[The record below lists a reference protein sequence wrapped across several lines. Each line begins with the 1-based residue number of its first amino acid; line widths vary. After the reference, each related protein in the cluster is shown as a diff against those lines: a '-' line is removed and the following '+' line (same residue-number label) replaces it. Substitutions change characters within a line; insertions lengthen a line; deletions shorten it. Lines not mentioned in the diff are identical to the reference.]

1 MRRSVL
7 VIVLLLLAV
16 GGYLGYTQIYA
27 PSVAPT
33 PTPELTDDFE
43 TVIWASGEV
52 VPATWASLSF
62 PIGGQVVEL
71 AVSEG
76 TTVSAGTVLARLDAT
91 ELKDTVASDEAA
103 LAVAQADLT
112 RLKAAARPA
121 GIAQAEA
128 SIQSAEAVK
137 DAAQAQLEQAQAQLA
152 MLLAGARP
160 EDVEAEAA
168 AVLKAE
174 SVLRQ
179 AQTEY
184 DKVAWAGDVGE
195 TPQAL
200 ALEAAT
206 LDYTVAKANYEA
218 LLQGARSEEVQAAQ
232 AAVAAARAGLAKAE
246 AEVDAAQAALDLLRD
261 GATLEEI
268 AVAEAAVVAAEAN
281 LAAAETALGRAV
293 LVAPFDGTVGE
304 VSVRL
309 GEQVLTALARPVV
322 TLGDLETLQVET
334 TDLRETDVAR
344 IDVGQPV
351 DITFDAF
358 PDVLLKGHI
367 VSISPKSTSEK
378 GGVNYAT
385 IIKFDEFD
393 DRLRWGM
400 TAYVNITVK

>member
-1 MRRSVL
+1 MRRGVL

-16 GGYLGYTQIYA
+16 GGYLGYTQVYA

-137 DAAQAQLEQAQAQLA
+137 DAAQAQLEQAQAELA

-218 LLQGARSEEVQAAQ
+218 LLQGARPEEVQAAQ

-246 AEVDAAQAALDLLRD
+246 AEVDAAQAALALLKA
-261 GATLEEI
+261 GATTEEI

-293 LVAPFDGTVGE
+293 LIAPFDGTVGE

-309 GEQVLTALARPVV
+309 GEQVLTALPRPVV
-322 TLGDLETLQVET
+322 ALGDLETLQVET

>member
-16 GGYLGYTQIYA
+16 GGYLGYTQVYA
-27 PSVAPT
+27 PSVMPT
-33 PTPELTDDFE
+33 PTPELVDDFE
-43 TVIWASGEV
+43 TIIWASGEV

-200 ALEAAT
+200 ALEVAT

-246 AEVDAAQAALDLLRD
+246 AEVDAAQAALALLKA
-261 GATLEEI
+261 GATTEEI

-304 VSVRL
+304 ISVRL

>member
-1 MRRSVL
+1 MRRGVL

-16 GGYLGYTQIYA
+16 GGYLGYTQVYA
-27 PSVAPT
+27 PSVMPT
-33 PTPELTDDFE
+33 PTPELVDDIE

-71 AVSEG
+71 AASEG
-76 TTVSAGTVLARLDAT
+76 TAVSAGTVLARLDAT
-91 ELKDTVASDEAA
+91 ELKDAVASAKAA
-103 LAVAQADLT
+103 LAVVQADLA
-112 RLKAAARPA
+112 RVKAAARPPE
-121 GIAQAEA
+121 IAQAEA
-128 SIQSAEAVK
+128 VVQSAEAVK
-137 DAAQAQLEQAQAQLA
+137 DGAQAQVQLAQAELA
-152 MLLAGARP
+152 ELLAGARS

-168 AVLKAE
+168 SVLKAE

-218 LLQGARSEEVQAAQ
+218 LVQGARPEEVQGAQ

-246 AEVDAAQAALDLLRD
+246 AEMDVAQSSLDLLRD
-261 GATLEEI
+261 GTTSEEI

-281 LAAAETALGRAV
+281 VAAAETALTRAV

-309 GEQVLTALARPVV
+309 GEQVLTALPGTAV
-322 TLGDLETLQVET
+322 TLGDLTTLQVET

-344 IDVGQPV
+344 IDVGQSV

-358 PDVLLKGHI
+358 PDVLLRGHI
-367 VSISPKSTSEK
+367 VSISPKSTSEQ
-378 GGVNYAT
+378 GGVNYTT

>member
-1 MRRSVL
+1 MRRGVL

-16 GGYLGYTQIYA
+16 GGYLGYTQVYA
-27 PSVAPT
+27 PSVMPT
-33 PTPELTDDFE
+33 PTPELVDDLE

-309 GEQVLTALARPVV
+309 GEQVLMALARPVV

>member
-1 MRRSVL
+1 MRRGVL

-16 GGYLGYTQIYA
+16 GGYLGYTQVYA
-27 PSVAPT
+27 PSVMPT
-33 PTPELTDDFE
+33 PTPELVDDSE

-91 ELKDTVASDEAA
+91 ELKDAVASDEAA
-103 LAVAQADLT
+103 LAVAEADLT

-121 GIAQAEA
+121 GVAQAEA

-137 DAAQAQLEQAQAQLA
+137 DAAQAQLEQAQAELA

-218 LLQGARSEEVQAAQ
+218 LLQGARPEEVQAAQ

-246 AEVDAAQAALDLLRD
+246 AEVDAAQAALALLKA
-261 GATLEEI
+261 GATREEI

-281 LAAAETALGRAV
+281 LTAAETALGRAV
-293 LVAPFDGTVGE
+293 LIAPFDGTVGE

-309 GEQVLTALARPVV
+309 GEQVLTALPRPVV
-322 TLGDLETLQVET
+322 ALGDLETLQVET

-378 GGVNYAT
+378 GGVNYT
-385 IIKFDEFD
+385 TMIKFDEFD

>member
-1 MRRSVL
+1 MRRGVL

-16 GGYLGYTQIYA
+16 GGYLGYTQVYA

-91 ELKDTVASDEAA
+91 ELKDAVASDEAA

-137 DAAQAQLEQAQAQLA
+137 DAAQAQLEQAQAELA

-218 LLQGARSEEVQAAQ
+218 LLQGARPEEVQAAQ
-232 AAVAAARAGLAKAE
+232 AAVAVARAGLAKAE
-246 AEVDAAQAALDLLRD
+246 AEVDAARAALDLLRD

-293 LVAPFDGTVGE
+293 LIAPFDGTVGE

-309 GEQVLTALARPVV
+309 GEQVLTALPRPVV
-322 TLGDLETLQVET
+322 ALGDLETLQVET

>member
-1 MRRSVL
+1 MRRGVL

-16 GGYLGYTQIYA
+16 GGYLGYTQVYA
-27 PSVAPT
+27 PSVMPT
-33 PTPELTDDFE
+33 PTPELVDDFE

-76 TTVSAGTVLARLDAT
+76 TTVSAGTVLARLDAA
-91 ELKDTVASDEAA
+91 ELEDAVTTAEAA
-103 LAVAQADLT
+103 VAVARADMT
-112 RLKAAARPA
+112 RLKAAARPPE
-121 GIAQAEA
+121 IAQAEA

-137 DAAQAQLEQAQAQLA
+137 DAAQAHLEQAQAELA

-184 DKVAWAGDVGE
+184 DKVAWAGEVGE

-206 LDYTVAKANYEA
+206 LDYTVAQASYEA
-218 LLQGARSEEVQAAQ
+218 LVQGARPEEVQAAQ

-246 AEVDAAQAALDLLRD
+246 AEVDVAQSALDLLRD
-261 GATLEEI
+261 GATLAEI
-268 AVAEAAVVAAEAN
+268 AVAEAGVVAAEAN
-281 LAAAETALGRAV
+281 LAAAETGLGRAV
-293 LVAPFDGTVGE
+293 LVAPFDGTVGD

-309 GEQVLTALARPVV
+309 GEQVLTALPRAVV
-322 TLGDLETLQVET
+322 ILGDLETLQVET

-358 PDVLLKGHI
+358 PDVLLKGRI
-367 VSISPKSTSEK
+367 ASISPKSSSEK
-378 GGVNYAT
+378 GGVNYT
-385 IIKFDEFD
+385 TVIKFVEFD

>member
-1 MRRSVL
+1 MRRGVL
-7 VIVLLLLAV
+7 VIVLVLLAV
-16 GGYLGYTQIYA
+16 GGYLGYTQVYA
-27 PSVAPT
+27 PSVMPT
-33 PTPELTDDFE
+33 PTPELVDDSE
-43 TVIWASGEV
+43 TIIWASGEV

-112 RLKAAARPA
+112 RVKAAARPPEM
-121 GIAQAEA
+121 AQAEA
-128 SIQSAEAVK
+128 AVQSAEAVK
-137 DAAQAQLEQAQAQLA
+137 DGAQAQLEQAQAELA
-152 MLLAGARP
+152 VLLAGARP

-168 AVLKAE
+168 SVLKAE

-218 LLQGARSEEVQAAQ
+218 LVQGARSEEVQAAQ
-232 AAVAAARAGLAKAE
+232 AAVEAARAGLAKAE
-246 AEVDAAQAALDLLRD
+246 AEMDTAQAALDLLRD

-281 LAAAETALGRAV
+281 LAAAITALGRAV

-322 TLGDLETLQVET
+322 TLGDLTTLQVET

-344 IDVGQPV
+344 IDVGQSV

-358 PDVLLKGHI
+358 PDVLLMGHI

>member
-1 MRRSVL
+1 MRRGVL

-16 GGYLGYTQIYA
+16 GGYLGYTQVYA
-27 PSVAPT
+27 PSVMPT
-33 PTPELTDDFE
+33 PTPELVDDFE

-76 TTVSAGTVLARLDAT
+76 MTVTDGTVLARLDAA
-91 ELKDTVASDEAA
+91 ELEDAVTTAEAA
-103 LAVAQADLT
+103 VAVARADLA
-112 RLKAAARPA
+112 RLKAAARPPE
-121 GIAQAEA
+121 IAQAEA
-128 SIQSAEAVK
+128 AVQSAEAVR
-137 DAAQAQLEQAQAQLA
+137 DGAQAQVQQAQAELDK
-152 MLLAGARP
+152 LLAGARS
-160 EDVEAEAA
+160 EDMEAAAA

-184 DKVAWAGDVGE
+184 DKVAWAAEVGE

-206 LDYTVAKANYEA
+206 LDYTVAKANYEG
-218 LLQGARSEEVQAAQ
+218 LVRGARPEEVQAAQ

-246 AEVDAAQAALDLLRD
+246 AEVDAAQAAIDLLRD

-293 LVAPFDGTVGE
+293 LIAPFDGTVGE
-304 VSVRL
+304 VPVRL
-309 GEQVLTALARPVV
+309 GEQVVTALPRPVV

-344 IDVGQPV
+344 IDVGQSV

-378 GGVNYAT
+378 GGVNYTT
-385 IIKFDEFD
+385 IIEFDEFD